1 MKGATEW
8 MKGTN
13 NTLIKF
19 AIALLLFNI
28 CLTVVDSP
36 FVSRLIAYIQGDQ
49 LTVSAE
55 QSVAADVDTVRDLRH
70 IDNMAA
76 AKIIADNCK

>member
-1 MKGATEW
+1 MKGETCLE
-8 MKGTN
+8 KTN
-13 NTLIKF
+13 KSILIPI
-19 AIALLLFNI
+19 AISLLLFNI

-49 LTVSAE
+49 LTVSVVQNVE
-55 QSVAADVDTVRDLRH
+55 EVADTVRDLRH